1 MTRVQKMR
9 GSQVT
14 NNLIL
19 SDEFLAKAED
29 LKNNIR
35 QKITDIGAKD
45 TPAVDGQGKK
55 IIRRR
60 DDGYDYIIEGFMRSE
75 LDRLFPG
82 WSWEPQTAPMFLGA
96 EWVYWWGI
104 LSIIDE
110 NLVGLGVIP
119 PLRKFGAGS
128 AARIKYKSGL
138 PHTTETIIDVGNDIA
153 GANSKALKKAINS
166 LTHIGDDIYKKRL
179 DYEGM
184 GSFEDVLASTN
195 SAMAFTEIIE
205 KQRRMKWS
213 EVFSILGVTSLKEIT
228 DFSVALDK
236 IKEVKGF

>member
-1 MTRVQKMR
+1 MV
-9 GSQVT
+9 S
-14 NNLIL
+14 NLIL
-19 SDEFLAKAED
+19 SDEFLVKAAE
-29 LKNNIR
+29 LKENIR
-35 QKITDIGAKD
+35 TKITEIGLAD

-55 IIRRR
+55 VIRKR
-60 DDGYDYIIEGFMRSE
+60 DDGYDYIIEAFMRSE

-82 WSWEPQTAPMFLGA
+82 WSWEPQGPPMFLGA

-110 NLVGLGVIP
+110 NLVGLGVMP
-119 PLRKFGAGS
+119 PIRKFGAGS
-128 AARIKYKSGL
+128 AARIKYKSGI
-138 PHTTETIIDVGNDIA
+138 PHTTETIIDVGNDVS

-213 EVFSILGVTSLKEIT
+213 EVFTILGVKSLTEIT
-228 DFSVALDK
+228 DFAVALDK
-236 IKEVKGF
+236 IKEAKGY